1 MKAMDGGPVERV
13 TSAAPSSLNS
23 DSRADKPLLDAGTDV
38 LGPALAA
45 QAAQGP
51 RWPEV
56 LAQTRWTLRTEGTM
70 EDGVDPETR
79 TELERRCRLRLAV
92 YDATDVV
99 VACEGRVR
107 CGGGTGSG

>member
-1 MKAMDGGPVERV
+1 MERV
-13 TSAAPSSLNS
+13 TSAAPSSSNS
-23 DSRADKPLLDAGTDV
+23 ESRADKPLPDAGTDV

-45 QAAQGP
+45 QAARGP

-56 LAQTRWTLRTEGTM
+56 LAQTRWTLRTGERKRRTEGTM